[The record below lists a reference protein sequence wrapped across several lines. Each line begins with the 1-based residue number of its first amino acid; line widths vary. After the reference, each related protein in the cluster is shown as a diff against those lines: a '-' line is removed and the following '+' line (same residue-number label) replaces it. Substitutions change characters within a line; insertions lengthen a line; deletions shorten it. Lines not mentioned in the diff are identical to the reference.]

1 MKSAFL
7 ETPHN
12 EIKCVLSMNESYF
25 NKKRDKILHLPSV
38 RDEGADSLPPY
49 SQPGH
54 NKTVFTTPL
63 WEVIKEKM
71 NILWSG

>member
-25 NKKRDKILHLPSV
+25 NKKRDKILHLPLV

-49 SQPGH
+49 SQPVSIIRPFLRLPYGTSS
-54 NKTVFTTPL
+54 K
-63 WEVIKEKM
+63 KK
-71 NILWSG
+71 